1 MARLAGLAIIDMTP
15 KAMNCA
21 DWQLGIRDGYNE
33 DNGKATLESICRDWH
48 AHCQYFPFALLNTDA
63 ESSLAEWIIDEVHDN
78 SADVMASLWQSLIS
92 KDYRELLPNIAI
104 PSIIIAGGDSP
115 LYELATAEYLIT
127 QLPDA
132 RLKVLAGCG
141 HGPPMQQPQQ
151 C

>member
-1 MARLAGLAIIDMTP
+1 
-15 KAMNCA
+15 
-21 DWQLGIRDGYNE
+21 
-33 DNGKATLESICRDWH
+33 
-48 AHCQYFPFALLNTDA
+48 
-63 ESSLAEWIIDEVHDN
+63 
-78 SADVMASLWQSLIS
+78 MASLWQSLIS

-151 C
+151 CADKLCLL